1 MHAHPGSDPRF
12 TRALAWLAALA
23 ALSACG
29 FARANAAEVQV
40 PAASSSDSSMTLQ
53 GGKERTDFRTM
64 TVEGEDRVQ
73 VVVERPALLMD
84 LDPEKVPGLESGSAA
99 DVLNRVSPDLSTGY
113 MSTTSHQPMPY
124 AARPWLR
131 QFTSGS
137 VARFQPTVKGVERWK
152 LQVADS
158 KGQTVMTYSGTGD
171 PPKDILWDGRTQGG
185 ALMTPGLTYSY
196 VFEAYDK
203 AGNKRNF
210 VGEGFRVAAYR
221 METPNGPVL
230 VFSGQSLLAGS
241 ATGAAMGM
249 GGGARAT
256 STIVAEAAMWLNQSS
271 RVMQPVRVTAT
282 ARGYEQANLLAKQ
295 VGAALGELTLGDP
308 ARIQSVA
315 EVVPDAPD
323 GGMVKI
329 GFAMGPEPV
338 GPQSSVKPEA
348 EKSPKAKG
356 KEASKKGKK

>member
-1 MHAHPGSDPRF
+1 MHAHPGSDPRL
-12 TRALAWLAALA
+12 TRALAWLTALA
-23 ALSACG
+23 ALSLCG
-29 FARANAAEVQV
+29 FSHANAAEV
-40 PAASSSDSSMTLQ
+40 PPDSAMTIK
-53 GGKERTDFRTM
+53 GGQDRTDLRTM

-73 VVVERPALLMD
+73 VVVERPPLLLD

-99 DVLNRVSPDLSTGY
+99 DVLNRVAPDLSTGY
-113 MSTTSHQPMPY
+113 MSISSHQPMPY

-131 QFTSGS
+131 QFTSGA
-137 VARFQPTVKGVERWK
+137 VARFQPAVKGVQRWK

-171 PPKDILWDGRTQGG
+171 PPKDIAWDGRTQGG
-185 ALMTPGLTYSY
+185 ALVTPGLTYSY

-210 VGEGFRVAAYR
+210 VGEGFKVNAYR
-221 METPNGPVL
+221 VETATGPVL
-230 VFSGQSLLAGS
+230 VFSGQSLLASNG
-241 ATGAAMGM
+241 ATGGAGMGM
-249 GGGARAT
+249 GGSTRAT
-256 STIVAEAAMWLNQSS
+256 SPIVAEAAMWINQST
-271 RVMQPVRVTAT
+271 RVLQPVRVTAT
-282 ARGYEQANLLAKQ
+282 ARGFEQANLLAKQ

-323 GGMVKI
+323 GGMVRI
-329 GFAMGPEPV
+329 GFSVGPEPV
-338 GPQSSVKPEA
+338 GPQSSVTPEA

-356 KEASKKGKK
+356 KEASKNGKK